1 MFEVLTS
8 VVAGFFSALITW
20 LFTRRKNQAEA
31 QSNEIDN
38 AKKNAEYYQL
48 LLDDL
53 MARHKTL
60 LNDLN
65 TATETIRA
73 KDKQIEELLKVIRE
87 LTEELKT
94 YKQLSKSNDTPSTPG
109 N

>member
-1 MFEVLTS
+1 MIEALSSIVT
-8 VVAGFFSALITW
+8 GFMTAFITW

-31 QSNEIDN
+31 QTNEIDN

-65 TATETIRA
+65 TATATIRA
-73 KDKQIEELLKVIRE
+73 KDKQIEELMAVIRE
-87 LTEELKT
+87 LTEELKK
-94 YKQLSKSNDTPSTPG
+94 YKQFNTHP
-109 N
+109 

>member
-1 MFEVLTS
+1 MIEAVTTVLTGLCT
-8 VVAGFFSALITW
+8 AFITW
-20 LFTRRKNQAEA
+20 LFTRRKNTAEA
-31 QSNEIDN
+31 QASEIDN

-73 KDKQIEELLKVIRE
+73 KDRQIELLLIEIRE
-87 LTEELKT
+87 LTEELKK
-94 YKQLSKSNDTPSTPG
+94 YKEFKPHL
-109 N
+109 